1 MKFSVIMK
9 GRIYDMLKTSLAS
22 LRDIFFTRECVVC
35 GRVLVFDEQHL
46 CRDCLD
52 DMPLTYFW
60 GRRDNPAME
69 RLAGRCRLQDAA
81 SLFFYRQEGGYAGCV
96 RQFKYKSD
104 LELGA
109 YMSQLLGGYLAS
121 GAWFRGVQIVVPV
134 PLHPLKRLKR
144 GFNQSEV
151 IAEKVAG
158 CLAGCRV
165 EKHLLRRRRYTSTQ
179 TRKGIDERKS
189 NVSGAFALNR
199 RVASRLIAEGVRSIL
214 IVDDVL
220 TTGSTLAACIR
231 LIEGDFEVRAAT
243 LGFVE

>member
-1 MKFSVIMK
+1 MK

-35 GRVLVFDEQHL
+35 GCVLAFDEQHL

-52 DMPLTYFW
+52 DMPLSYFW

-81 SLFFYRQEGGYAGCV
+81 SLFFYRPEGGYADCV

-104 LELGA
+104 LALGA
-109 YMSQLLGGYLAS
+109 YLSRMLGGYIAS
-121 GAWFRGVQIVVPV
+121 GAWFADIQVVVPV
-134 PLHPLKRLKR
+134 PLHPLKKLKR
-144 GFNQSEV
+144 GFNQSDV
-151 IAEKVAG
+151 IAENVAA
-158 CLAGCRV
+158 CLPGCRV

-179 TRKGIDERKS
+179 TRKNRGDRAS
-189 NVSGAFALNR
+189 NVSKAFALDR
-199 RVASRLIAEGVRSIL
+199 KRAARLQAEGIRSVL

-231 LIEGDFEVRAAT
+231 LLEGDFEVRAAT